1 MLVQAQTM
9 KVLPWGQNSMSD
21 FLNDQNGALV
31 PTYDC
36 EQFALELHRLLSL
49 NEEDKKKM
57 SYNLYDTY
65 RKLMDTKTL
74 ADKWENFFKTTEV
87 FGRDV

>member
-1 MLVQAQTM
+1 MQR
-9 KVLPWGQNSMSD
+9 KIKK
-21 FLNDQNGALV
+21 
-31 PTYDC
+31 
-36 EQFALELHRLLSL
+36 LHRLLSL